1 MLYRCIDNELLLD
14 YMDFYMFEGFIVGS
28 IYHIDKHYNFYRI
41 KYRSGYIDCYW
52 SLSDFE
58 LSFMAIEDYRDKVIN
73 ELL

>member
-1 MLYRCIDNELLLD
+1 MDLYLVITDGD
-14 YMDFYMFEGFIVGS
+14 YNWTGVVEKKPDSYSKKLREF
-28 IYHIDKHYNFYRI
+28 H
-41 KYRSGYIDCYW
+41 YRSGYIDCYW

>member
-1 MLYRCIDNELLLD
+1 MSCWIIWIFIGSKGLL
-14 YMDFYMFEGFIVGS
+14 FYGV
-28 IYHIDKHYNFYRI
+28 N
-41 KYRSGYIDCYW
+41 YRSGYIETTIDCYW